1 MHVMRIVRII
11 RLLQMAFALIMMMET
26 VEIEVDDV
34 RR

>member
-11 RLLQMAFALIMMMET
+11 RLLQMEFALIMMMET
-26 VEIEVDDV
+26 AEIEVDDV

>member
-11 RLLQMAFALIMMMET
+11 RLLQMALGLIMMMET
-26 VEIEVDDV
+26 AEIEVDDV

>member
-11 RLLQMAFALIMMMET
+11 RLLQMALALIMMMET
-26 VEIEVDDV
+26 AEIEVDDV